1 MQGPSSPPS
10 AVARE
15 IWELALRVAMVS
27 AGHWEGVGKKAVEPP
42 PADVGVALF
51 RHRLAALERGL
62 TQREL
67 DVCARTLIGLTAEGI
82 ALDLNIKKTSVLTY
96 RKRAYA
102 RLGVSSQTQLFRL
115 LV

>member
-1 MQGPSSPPS
+1 MQDSSQPT
-10 AVARE
+10 VAKE
-15 IWELALRVAMVS
+15 IWRLAVQVAMASADQWKGEAWEGEVLPPHLALQ
-27 AGHWEGVGKKAVEPP
+27 
-42 PADVGVALF
+42 LF
-51 RHRLAALERGL
+51 RRRLVALERGM

-102 RLGVSSQTQLFRL
+102 RLGISSQTQLFRL

>member
-1 MQGPSSPPS
+1 MQELPHSS
-10 AVARE
+10 VARE
-15 IWELALRVAMVS
+15 IWRLAVQVAMASANRWDDAERSSEVLPPDLALQ
-27 AGHWEGVGKKAVEPP
+27 
-42 PADVGVALF
+42 LF
-51 RHRLAALERGL
+51 RRRLAALGRGM

-102 RLGVSSQTQLFRL
+102 RLGISSQTQLFRL
-115 LV
+115 LA